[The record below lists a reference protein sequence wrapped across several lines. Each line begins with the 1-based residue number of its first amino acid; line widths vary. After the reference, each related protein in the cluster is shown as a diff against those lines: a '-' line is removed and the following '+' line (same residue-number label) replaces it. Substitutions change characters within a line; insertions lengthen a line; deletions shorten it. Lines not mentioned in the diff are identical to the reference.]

1 MDPVQLSQSAVN
13 VAVGGLVLALTQ
25 STKRWT
31 PEGWGPIIAAVWT
44 TLATLVYFVSQPD
57 WPPPRS
63 VYFDILAVWV
73 SVYTA
78 ALGLYSAA
86 MIPSDSRQS
95 IGAATNRDGNL
106 AVGETAP
113 KPRRKAPSD
122 TIPVVSPKPKRVR
135 PSRAKPSAV
144 VKAS

>member
-1 MDPVQLSQSAVN
+1 MDPTQLSQSAVN

-25 STKRWT
+25 ATKRWT

-57 WPPPRS
+57 WPPPRGL
-63 VYFDILAVWV
+63 YFDILAVWV

-86 MIPSDSRQS
+86 MVTSDSRLP
-95 IGAATNRDGNL
+95 IGTGGGNPP
-106 AVGETAP
+106 V
-113 KPRRKAPSD
+113 RRQGRARPDNTSGSTPARK
-122 TIPVVSPKPKRVR
+122 R
-135 PSRAKPSAV
+135 PSRAKPKPAEV
-144 VKAS
+144 AA